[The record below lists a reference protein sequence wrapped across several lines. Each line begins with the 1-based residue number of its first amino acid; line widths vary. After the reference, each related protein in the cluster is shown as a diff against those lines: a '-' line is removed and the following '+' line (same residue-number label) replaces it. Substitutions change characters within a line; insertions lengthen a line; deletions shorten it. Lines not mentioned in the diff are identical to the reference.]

1 MMSENLK
8 KLYDLTETLER
19 VESNLVEEKSILE
32 FMLEH
37 TTDGY
42 WDWDIQ
48 SGYEYMSPKFKKQ
61 LGYEPDEMENKP
73 EAWQAI
79 CNEEDL
85 GRAFQVVESHLKG
98 ESEEFKETLRF
109 THKEGHEVKIICRGK
124 VVKRSENGEPLR
136 MIGTHTIIE

>member
-85 GRAFQVVESHLKG
+85 GR
-98 ESEEFKETLRF
+98 
-109 THKEGHEVKIICRGK
+109 
-124 VVKRSENGEPLR
+124 
-136 MIGTHTIIE
+136 